1 MHRGSQGS
9 SKVGRAGSNITEFLI
24 ESKFHNLF
32 DMLASS
38 AKSIEDSLNIST
50 RLHRNDSELIFLVDP
65 DKESLILVV
74 EDASAVG
81 PVSVESN
88 SLKVSVTLLEEE
100 VVLDKLLSLILSQ
113 IVQRIVSALK
123 IAFHMSQSFADLL
136 LNFFSLVIG
145 NAWS

>member
-1 MHRGSQGS
+1 
-9 SKVGRAGSNITEFLI
+9 
-24 ESKFHNLF
+24 
-32 DMLASS
+32 MLASP

-136 LNFFSLVIG
+136 LDFFSLVIG